1 MVSTPC
7 LEVLDRAR
15 PSLIFAAIVLHKP
28 TIMSENKWK
37 HIPWSVHPE
46 HIDSLKLLFD
56 IVADY
61 PQLFILRDELLSVAD
76 EDTRTAGTRILSL
89 QCHEVITKLENWG
102 ETFASDP
109 FHTPYETLACQPT
122 PLIEDEYGALHP
134 AWSTTFRY
142 RSLYHA
148 NAIAIYNAAI
158 IMALRFADSID
169 AELMSSSD
177 WHIRQEQIST
187 AALTICRSVEY
198 HQLEDWGEQGC
209 FALLFPLRMA
219 YDGISEKEP
228 TVASWIKSV
237 MQDISAGRRGLWR
250 SAKSILDVGK

>member
-1 MVSTPC
+1 MASPQC
-7 LEVLDRAR
+7 LGILDRIR

-37 HIPWSVHPE
+37 YIPWSLHPE

-56 IVADY
+56 IIADY

-76 EDTRTAGTRILSL
+76 EDTRTAETQCLSL
-89 QCHEVITKLENWG
+89 QCHEVIAKLKNWR

-109 FHTPYETLACQPT
+109 FHSSYETPACQPI

-134 AWSTTFRY
+134 AWSTAFRY

-148 NAIAIYNAAI
+148 NAITVYNAAT

-169 AELMSSSD
+169 AEMMSSSAY
-177 WHIRQEQIST
+177 HTRQEQIST

-198 HQLEDWGEQGC
+198 HQLEDWGEQGS
-209 FALLFPLRMA
+209 FELLFPLRMA
-219 YDGISEKEP
+219 YDGIREKEP
-228 TVASWIKSV
+228 TIASWITSV
-237 MQDISAGRRGLWR
+237 MQDMSAGGRGPWR
-250 SAKSILDVGK
+250 SAKSILDVRK

>member
-1 MVSTPC
+1 MASPPC
-7 LEVLDRAR
+7 LEILDRTRA
-15 PSLIFAAIVLHKP
+15 SLIFAAIILRKP

-37 HIPWSVHPE
+37 HIPWSLHPDQ
-46 HIDSLKLLFD
+46 INSIKLLFD

-61 PQLFILRDELLSVAD
+61 PQLFILRDKLLSVAD
-76 EDTRTAGTRILSL
+76 EDIRTAGARSLSQ
-89 QCHEVITKLENWG
+89 QCLEVIAKLENWR

-109 FHTPYETLACQPT
+109 FHTSYETPACQPV
-122 PLIEDEYGALHP
+122 PLIADEYGALHP
-134 AWSTTFRY
+134 AWSTTYRY

-148 NAIAIYNAAI
+148 NAITVYNAAT

-169 AELMSSSD
+169 AEWVSSSD
-177 WHIRQEQIST
+177 WHIRQEQITT

-198 HQLEDWGEQGC
+198 HQLEDWGEQGP
-209 FALLFPLRMA
+209 FELLFPLRMA

-228 TVASWIKSV
+228 TIASWITSV